1 MMMSVHHA
9 QLWFGEGVESVTSEQ
24 GETAV
29 TRAWIL
35 SAAGIALFLLSNVV
49 AAVLGELSAIS
60 SPKSRWV
67 EIFFSIAT
75 LRYQSL
81 YLFQPWMFPGALDLP
96 GLIIASLLTY
106 FVYRRS
112 RIAAVLLLSVYV
124 LIRAFAYIWLYVF
137 SDLFIFIWLAVSLI
151 WGYVF
156 FQGARGTFAHHK
168 GRRMAPSGIGKV

>member
-1 MMMSVHHA
+1 M
-9 QLWFGEGVESVTSEQ
+9 TSEQ

-49 AAVLGELSAIS
+49 AAVLGELSALRK
-60 SPKSRWV
+60 PKSGWS
-67 EIFFSIAT
+67 EG
-75 LRYQSL
+75 LG
-81 YLFQPWMFPGALDLP
+81 LFQPWIFPGVFDLP

-168 GRRMAPSGIGKV
+168 GRRMASSGFGKV